1 MLRLYSSFL
10 ILFIN
15 IYKKLISTMEKL
27 LDGHENFIENKS
39 TLEKLATNPVT
50 AYYIPN
56 FSEKVKYKQS
66 YPQYLFTNSYNS
78 TKSGHE

>member
-50 AYYIPN
+50 AY
-56 FSEKVKYKQS
+56 
-66 YPQYLFTNSYNS
+66 
-78 TKSGHE
+78 